1 MLGDYFYHA
10 VLRKSVAVFGTL
22 FNNITVVRKDSNG
35 NIKDTQRVPLAYG
48 PRQKF
53 LSRIEQQ
60 ADLDDTKI
68 AIKLPR
74 MSFEITSLQYDGTTN
89 VNRLNRMT
97 TNVDSSTRT
106 SVGQA
111 TPYILDMQLNIMA
124 KNQDD
129 ALQILEQIVPYFQ
142 PTYTVSVQFI
152 ESVGKSFDVPI
163 SLQSITLQDDYEGEY
178 TARRSLI
185 YTIDFSMKIKFF
197 GRETESSVV
206 REVIANQIN
215 QNDGSWF
222 QALYTKVNPEGA
234 TSASTMDEPL
244 VVRSFIP
251 SDTEIAITFSAT
263 SDPGFTKGE
272 TIVGATSSVDAEVND
287 YSYNAATDTGVLY
300 CDYATGYFLPGEN
313 ITGDQSGAT
322 VPITD
327 YKVG

>member
-22 FNNITVVRKDSNG
+22 FNNISVVRKGSDG
-35 NIKDTQRVPLAYG
+35 TIKDVQRVPLSYG

-53 LSRIEQQ
+53 LSRIDQQ
-60 ADLDDTKI
+60 PDLDDTKV
-68 AIKLPR
+68 ALKLPR
-74 MSFEITSLQYDGTTN
+74 MSFEITNLQYDSTTN
-89 VNRLNRMT
+89 VNRLNKMST
-97 TNVDSSTRT
+97 SVSGSSRT

-111 TPYILDMQLNIMA
+111 TPYLLDMQLNIIA

-142 PTYTVSVQFI
+142 PTYTVSVKFI

-163 SLQSITLQDDYEGEY
+163 SLQSVTLQDDYEGDY
-178 TARRSLI
+178 TSRRALI
-185 YTIDFSMKIKFF
+185 YTIDFNMKIKFF
-197 GRETESSVV
+197 GKESTSSII
-206 REVIANQIN
+206 REVIANNIDQDTGVGLNAI
-215 QNDGSWF
+215 
-222 QALYTKVNPEGA
+222 YTRVNPPGA
-234 TSASTMDEPL
+234 TSSSTMDEPL

-251 SDTEIAITFSAT
+251 SDTELAITFSSAT
-263 SDPGFTKGE
+263 DPGFVKGE
-272 TIVGATSSVDAEVND
+272 TIVGVTSGVDAEVND
-287 YSYNAATDTGVLY
+287 YSYDAQSDTGVLY

-313 ITGDQSGAT
+313 ITGDQSGGT